1 MYAGYREQL
10 WWPEMEYWCWLCG
23 DDATGFLALKDN
35 KRHLDKLNSSFQ
47 PELHAD
53 S

>member
-1 MYAGYREQL
+1 M
-10 WWPEMEYWCWLCG
+10 YWCWLCG

-47 PELHAD
+47 SELMLIAD
-53 S
+53 QGHVEEAGNLQG